1 MSKDYDAI
9 VVGAGPNG
17 LAAAI
22 ELARRGKRVCVY
34 EANETIGGSVRSA
47 ALTLPGFVHDT
58 CSAVHP
64 LAVGSPFFKTLSLAD
79 YGLEF
84 IYPPA
89 SMVHPFDDGS
99 AILLHR
105 SIEQTASQFGRDA
118 RSYQRLFESLV
129 RNWAILAP
137 ELLGPIH
144 FPHHP
149 FALSRFGLNAIR
161 SASAFVRSRFKEERT
176 RTFFGGAVAHSC
188 LALDQPGTTAFGLVL
203 LTLGHAVGWPI
214 ARGGSQEIS
223 NAMAAHLKSL
233 GGEIVTGMRVK
244 SLDDLAPSACV
255 LFDLTPRQLLHV
267 LGERLPAAF
276 KKKLGDYRYGPGV
289 FKLDWALDGPVPWR
303 ASECKQAATVHLGGS
318 LAEIEKSESAVWK
331 GTCSDRPFVL
341 VAQPSLFDPSR
352 APEGKHTLWAYCH
365 VPNGSTIDITERIEN
380 QIERFAPGF
389 RSRILARSVLSPAQ
403 METLNANLVGG
414 DINGGAATITQL
426 FTRPTLH
433 TYNTPL
439 KGVYICSSS
448 TPPGGGVHGMC
459 GYHAARTAL
468 RKSFTRVGE

>member
-1 MSKDYDAI
+1 MTRDFDAI

-22 ELARRGKRVCVY
+22 ELAKHGKRVCVY
-34 EANETIGGSVRSA
+34 EANETIGGSARSA

-64 LAVGSPFFKTLSLAD
+64 LAVGSPFFKNLSLAE

-89 SMVHPFDDGS
+89 AVAHPFDDGS

-105 SIEQTASQFGRDA
+105 SIEQTAAQLGRDA
-118 RSYQRLFESLV
+118 RSYERLLTPLV
-129 RNWAILAP
+129 RNWENLVP

-144 FPHHP
+144 LSRHP
-149 FALSRFGLNAIR
+149 FAMARFSLNAIR
-161 SASAFVRSRFKEERT
+161 SAAGFVKSRFKEDRT
-176 RTFFGGAVAHSC
+176 RAFFAGAAAHSC
-188 LALDQPGTTAFGLVL
+188 LSMHQLGTTAFGLVL
-203 LTLGHAVGWPI
+203 LTLGHTGGWPI
-214 ARGGSQEIS
+214 PRGGTQNIS
-223 NAMAAHLKSL
+223 NALSAYLKSL
-233 GGEIVTGMRVK
+233 GGEIVTGRRVQ
-244 SLDDLAPSACV
+244 SLDDLASSDCV
-255 LFDLTPRQLLHV
+255 LFDLTPRQILRIA
-267 LGERLPAAF
+267 GDRLSSSYR
-276 KKKLGDYRYGPGV
+276 KKLGAYRYGPAV
-289 FKLDWALDGPVPWR
+289 FKMDWALDGPVPWR
-303 ASECKQAATVHLGGS
+303 AAECAQSATVHVGGS
-318 LAEIEKSESAVWK
+318 FAEIEASESTVWEGK
-331 GTCSDRPFVL
+331 CTERPFLL

-365 VPNGSTIDITERIEN
+365 VPNGSTLDMTEQIEK

-389 RSRILARSVLSPAQ
+389 CSRIIARSTLSPAQ
-403 METLNANLVGG
+403 MESLNANLVGG

-426 FTRPTLH
+426 FTRPTIR
-433 TYNTPL
+433 TYSTPL
-439 KGVYICSSS
+439 KDVYICSAS

-468 RKSFTRVGE
+468 RKSFKRVGE